1 MTDRVSSSHRDHDAD
16 GAMRDIAVECAVP
29 PIQQS
34 SAAGRAPS
42 WPMCRSYVGPM
53 FSTVVLLQH
62 GTKARTGV
70 DPSLT
75 DQGREQAERAAALLA
90 EARPTSLV
98 SSPLVRAQESI
109 QPLSDATGL
118 PIVIDDRVRERMEFS
133 PDVWNSVPDFLHD
146 WEHATEDRD
155 FAPASGDSSCQ
166 AAARLRSAIVDH
178 AHSAQFVVIST
189 HGGVTVDLLRTVAGE
204 GVVEERLLREGM
216 PNGHLTTLLVA
227 GDEIGIVG
235 IGVEP
240 QAWAAPVSR

>member
-1 MTDRVSSSHRDHDAD
+1 
-16 GAMRDIAVECAVP
+16 
-29 PIQQS
+29 
-34 SAAGRAPS
+34 
-42 WPMCRSYVGPM
+42 M

-70 DPSLT
+70 DPGLT
-75 DQGREQAERAAALLA
+75 EQGREQVGRAAAVLA

-98 SSPLVRAQESI
+98 SSPLLRAQESI

-118 PIVIDDRVRERMEFS
+118 PVIIDDRVRERMEFD
-133 PDVWNSVPDFLHD
+133 PHVWNSIPDFLHD
-146 WEHATEDRD
+146 WERATEDRD
-155 FAPASGDSSCQ
+155 FAPASGDSSRE

-178 AHSAQFVVIST
+178 ANTAQFVVIST
-189 HGGVTVDLLRTVAGE
+189 HGGVTVDLLRTVVGD

-227 GDEIGIVG
+227 GEEIEIVG

-240 QAWAAPVSR
+240 QAWAAP